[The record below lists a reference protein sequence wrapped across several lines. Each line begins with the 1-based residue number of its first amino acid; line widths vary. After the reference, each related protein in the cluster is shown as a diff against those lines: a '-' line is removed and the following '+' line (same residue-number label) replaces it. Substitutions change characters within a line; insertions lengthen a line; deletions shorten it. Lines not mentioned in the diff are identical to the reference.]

1 MITVV
6 GGVVLF
12 LLFAAGLL
20 AYQSSRMISEREAS
34 ESAAPTGSLMYS
46 VVNQAFAEHEERP
59 EAVPL
64 FQFTVLSGPGEQL
77 AKGEKG
83 TTSALCRVPAG
94 TGEMVLTDA
103 ENWMRSNLRKASIEG
118 ARVVFASFPEKAD
131 RRGEKELI
139 RNLEVTAREEAEHA
153 NHH

>member
-77 AKGEKG
+77 AKGRKG
-83 TTSALCRVPAG
+83 YDFRFMPC
-94 TGEMVLTDA
+94 TGRHGRDG
-103 ENWMRSNLRKASIEG
+103 S
-118 ARVVFASFPEKAD
+118 D
-131 RRGEKELI
+131 RRGELDEKQ
-139 RNLEVTAREEAEHA
+139 HPQSF
-153 NHH
+153 H